1 MNTSQKL
8 DYEESLGF
16 YASNPA
22 LLEERRNSGNQ
33 VNWADILIG
42 DEIKQSALIFPLWV
56 EEKSLVI
63 IHRFLIIK

>member
-22 LLEERRNSGNQ
+22 LLEERRNSWKSSQLGR
-33 VNWADILIG
+33 ILIG
-42 DEIKQSALIFPLWV
+42 DEINQSHDISFMGGGGKV
-56 EEKSLVI
+56 
-63 IHRFLIIK
+63 